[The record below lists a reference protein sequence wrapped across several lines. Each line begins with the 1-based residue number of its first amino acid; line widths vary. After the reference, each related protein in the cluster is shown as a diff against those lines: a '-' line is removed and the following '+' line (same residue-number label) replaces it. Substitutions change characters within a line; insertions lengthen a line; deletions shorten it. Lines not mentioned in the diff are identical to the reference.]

1 MCWSVFVLTSTK
13 LKEKHKMA
21 NTQRRSEYIDRE
33 GNMFI
38 PISVE
43 GGQYNTSFFTTT
55 KLVALIILLML
66 LFYVIYSLSIIPNP
80 SFRAYLFWIG
90 GYTVIFIQVMRFV
103 VFEEK
108 FYYKMYKQLKQY
120 EISTPATFWKIAT
133 IKDTDEGAISTF
145 VDAKIAVIIR
155 MERDTITGKT
165 KEFRETHYD
174 AISDFYREVAVR
186 KYSLLQMNLMEPA
199 GKDPRLA
206 ELSKI
211 VYKSDNGN
219 IQKLME
225 LMVGHIKNI
234 THSTLYESDYFMIY
248 TTDTTKIDNIIG
260 DATDAILK
268 LLDGAYVTYHILNS
282 KDINE
287 MVKDNFGVNYFNSTE
302 ASLLMYNN
310 NPNYNSKPF
319 NIYGV
324 LWEDGLEQEFDEKE
338 KTKLRNITSGVI
350 KETLSSSQM
359 ALKKTFYR
367 DRRKENIGVDLEKIT
382 GGTFD
387 FDFEDENELER
398 SLKNQVNIEED
409 EEYIDF

>member
-1 MCWSVFVLTSTK
+1 VLVSFKLTSIK
-13 LKEKHKMA
+13 IKEIQKMA
-21 NTQRRSEYIDRE
+21 NTQRRSEYIDKE

-43 GGQYNTSFFTTT
+43 GGQYNTAFFTTK
-55 KLVALIILLML
+55 KLVALIGLLML

-90 GYTVIFIQVMRFV
+90 GYSIIFIQVMRFV
-103 VFEEK
+103 IFEEK

-145 VDAKIAVIIR
+145 VDAKIAVIVKV
-155 MERDTITGKT
+155 ERDTITGKT
-165 KEFRETHYD
+165 REFRETHYD
-174 AISDFYREVAVR
+174 AISDFYKEVAIR
-186 KYSLLQMNLMEPA
+186 KYSLLQMDLMEPA

-211 VYKSDNGN
+211 VHKSDNKN
-219 IQKLME
+219 IQKMME

-234 THSTLYESDYFMIY
+234 THSTLYESDYFMLY
-248 TTDTTKIDNIIG
+248 TTDTSRIDSIIG
-260 DATDAILK
+260 DTVESIFK
-268 LLDGAYVTYHILNS
+268 LLDGAYVSYHILNS

-287 MVKDNFGVNYFNSTE
+287 LVKDNFGVNYFNSTE

-319 NIYGV
+319 NVYGL
-324 LWEDGLEQEFDEKE
+324 LWTDGLEQKLDEKE
-338 KTKLRNITSGVI
+338 KTKLRTITSGVI
-350 KETLSSSQM
+350 NETLSSSQM

-367 DRRKENIGVDLEKIT
+367 DRRKDNIGVDLEKIT

-387 FDFEDENELER
+387 FDFDNETSSEDD
-398 SLKNQVNIEED
+398 ED
-409 EEYIDF
+409 YIDF

>member
-1 MCWSVFVLTSTK
+1 
-13 LKEKHKMA
+13 MA
-21 NTQRRSEYIDRE
+21 NTQRRSEYIDKE

-43 GGQYNTSFFTTT
+43 GGQYNTAFFTTK
-55 KLVALIILLML
+55 KLVALIGLLML

-90 GYTVIFIQVMRFV
+90 GYSIIFIQVMRFV
-103 VFEEK
+103 IFEEK

-145 VDAKIAVIIR
+145 VDAKIAVIVKV
-155 MERDTITGKT
+155 ERDTITGKT
-165 KEFRETHYD
+165 REFRETHYD
-174 AISDFYREVAVR
+174 AISDFYKEVAIR
-186 KYSLLQMNLMEPA
+186 KYSLLQMDLMEPA

-211 VYKSDNGN
+211 VHKSDNKN
-219 IQKLME
+219 IQKMME

-234 THSTLYESDYFMIY
+234 THSTLYESDYFMLY
-248 TTDTTKIDNIIG
+248 TTDTSRIDSIIG
-260 DATDAILK
+260 DTVESIFK
-268 LLDGAYVTYHILNS
+268 LLDGAYVSYHILNS

-287 MVKDNFGVNYFNSTE
+287 LVKDNFGVNYFNSTE

-319 NIYGV
+319 NVYGL
-324 LWEDGLEQEFDEKE
+324 LWTDGLEQKLDEKE
-338 KTKLRNITSGVI
+338 KTKLRTITSGVI
-350 KETLSSSQM
+350 NETLSSSQM

-367 DRRKENIGVDLEKIT
+367 DRRKDNIGVDLEKIT

-387 FDFEDENELER
+387 FDFDNETSSEDD
-398 SLKNQVNIEED
+398 ED
-409 EEYIDF
+409 YIDF

>member
-1 MCWSVFVLTSTK
+1 
-13 LKEKHKMA
+13 MA
-21 NTQRRSEYIDRE
+21 NTQRRSEYIDKE

-43 GGQYNTSFFTTT
+43 GGQYNTAFFTTK
-55 KLVALIILLML
+55 KLVALIGLLML

-90 GYTVIFIQVMRFV
+90 GYSIIFIQVMRFV
-103 VFEEK
+103 IFEEK

-145 VDAKIAVIIR
+145 VDAKIAVIVKV
-155 MERDTITGKT
+155 ERDTITGKT
-165 KEFRETHYD
+165 REFRETHYD
-174 AISDFYREVAVR
+174 AISDFYKEVAIR
-186 KYSLLQMNLMEPA
+186 KYSLLQMDLMEPA

-211 VYKSDNGN
+211 VHKSDNKN
-219 IQKLME
+219 IQKMME

-234 THSTLYESDYFMIY
+234 THSTLYESDYFMLY
-248 TTDTTKIDNIIG
+248 TTDTSRIDSIIG
-260 DATDAILK
+260 DTVESIFK
-268 LLDGAYVTYHILNS
+268 LLDGAYVSYHILNS

-287 MVKDNFGVNYFNSTE
+287 LVKDNFGVNYFNSTE

-310 NPNYNSKPF
+310 NTNYNSKPF
-319 NIYGV
+319 NVYGL
-324 LWEDGLEQEFDEKE
+324 LWTDGLEQKLDEKE
-338 KTKLRNITSGVI
+338 KTKLRTITSGVI
-350 KETLSSSQM
+350 NETLSSSQM

-367 DRRKENIGVDLEKIT
+367 DRRKDNIGVDLEKIT

-387 FDFEDENELER
+387 FDFDNETSSEDD
-398 SLKNQVNIEED
+398 ED
-409 EEYIDF
+409 YIDF

>member
-1 MCWSVFVLTSTK
+1 
-13 LKEKHKMA
+13 MA
-21 NTQRRSEYIDRE
+21 NTQRRSEYIDKE

-43 GGQYNTSFFTTT
+43 GGQYNTAFFTTK
-55 KLVALIILLML
+55 KLVALIGLLML

-90 GYTVIFIQVMRFV
+90 GYSIIFIQVMRFV
-103 VFEEK
+103 IFEEK

-145 VDAKIAVIIR
+145 VDAKIAVIVKV
-155 MERDTITGKT
+155 ERDTITGKT
-165 KEFRETHYD
+165 REFRETHYD
-174 AISDFYREVAVR
+174 AISDFYKEVAIR
-186 KYSLLQMNLMEPA
+186 KYSLLQMDLMEPA
-199 GKDPRLA
+199 GKDPRLV

-211 VYKSDNGN
+211 VHKSDNKN
-219 IQKLME
+219 IQKMME

-234 THSTLYESDYFMIY
+234 THSTLYESDYFMLY
-248 TTDTTKIDNIIG
+248 TTDTSRIDSIIG
-260 DATDAILK
+260 DTVESIFK
-268 LLDGAYVTYHILNS
+268 LLDGAYVSYHILNS

-287 MVKDNFGVNYFNSTE
+287 LVKDNFGVNYFNSTE

-319 NIYGV
+319 NVYGL
-324 LWEDGLEQEFDEKE
+324 LWTDGLEQKLDEKE
-338 KTKLRNITSGVI
+338 KTKLRTITSGVI
-350 KETLSSSQM
+350 NETLSSSQM

-367 DRRKENIGVDLEKIT
+367 DRRKDNIGVDLEKIT

-387 FDFEDENELER
+387 FDFDNETSSEDD
-398 SLKNQVNIEED
+398 ED
-409 EEYIDF
+409 YIDF

>member
-1 MCWSVFVLTSTK
+1 
-13 LKEKHKMA
+13 MA
-21 NTQRRSEYIDRE
+21 NTQRRREYIDKE

-43 GGQYNTSFFTTT
+43 GGQYNTAFFTTK
-55 KLVALIILLML
+55 KLVALIGLLML

-90 GYTVIFIQVMRFV
+90 GYSIIFIQVMRFV
-103 VFEEK
+103 IFEEK

-145 VDAKIAVIIR
+145 VDAKIAVIVKV
-155 MERDTITGKT
+155 ERDTITGKT
-165 KEFRETHYD
+165 REFRETHYD
-174 AISDFYREVAVR
+174 AISDFYKEVAIR
-186 KYSLLQMNLMEPA
+186 KYSLLQMDLMEPA

-211 VYKSDNGN
+211 VHKSDNKN
-219 IQKLME
+219 IQKMME

-234 THSTLYESDYFMIY
+234 THSTLYESDYFMLY
-248 TTDTTKIDNIIG
+248 TTDTSRIDSIIG
-260 DATDAILK
+260 DTVESIFK
-268 LLDGAYVTYHILNS
+268 LLDGAYVSYHILNS

-287 MVKDNFGVNYFNSTE
+287 LVKDNFGVNYFNSTE

-319 NIYGV
+319 NVYGL
-324 LWEDGLEQEFDEKE
+324 LWTDGLEQKLDEKE
-338 KTKLRNITSGVI
+338 KTKLRTITSGVI
-350 KETLSSSQM
+350 NETLSSSQM

-367 DRRKENIGVDLEKIT
+367 DRRKDNIGVDLEKIT

-387 FDFEDENELER
+387 FDFDNETSSEDD
-398 SLKNQVNIEED
+398 ED
-409 EEYIDF
+409 YIDF

>member
-1 MCWSVFVLTSTK
+1 
-13 LKEKHKMA
+13 MA
-21 NTQRRSEYIDRE
+21 NTQRRSEYIDKE

-43 GGQYNTSFFTTT
+43 GGQYNTAFFTTK
-55 KLVALIILLML
+55 KLVALIGLLML

-90 GYTVIFIQVMRFV
+90 GYSIIFIQVMRFV
-103 VFEEK
+103 IFEEK

-145 VDAKIAVIIR
+145 VDAKIAVIVKV
-155 MERDTITGKT
+155 ERDTITGKT
-165 KEFRETHYD
+165 REFRETHYD
-174 AISDFYREVAVR
+174 AISDFYKEVAIR
-186 KYSLLQMNLMEPA
+186 KYSLLQMDLMEPA

-211 VYKSDNGN
+211 VHKSDNKN
-219 IQKLME
+219 IQKMME

-234 THSTLYESDYFMIY
+234 THSTLYESDYFMLY
-248 TTDTTKIDNIIG
+248 TTDTSRIDSIIG
-260 DATDAILK
+260 DTVESIFK
-268 LLDGAYVTYHILNS
+268 LLDGAYVSYHILNS

-287 MVKDNFGVNYFNSTE
+287 LVKDNFGVNYFNSTE

-319 NIYGV
+319 NVYGL
-324 LWEDGLEQEFDEKE
+324 LWTGGLEQKLDEKE
-338 KTKLRNITSGVI
+338 KTKLRTITSGVI
-350 KETLSSSQM
+350 NETLSSSQM

-367 DRRKENIGVDLEKIT
+367 DRRKDNIGVDLEKIT

-387 FDFEDENELER
+387 FDFDNETSSEDD
-398 SLKNQVNIEED
+398 ED
-409 EEYIDF
+409 YIDF

>member
-1 MCWSVFVLTSTK
+1 
-13 LKEKHKMA
+13 MA
-21 NTQRRSEYIDRE
+21 NTQRRREDIDKE

-43 GGQYNTSFFTTT
+43 GGQYNTAFFTTK
-55 KLVALIILLML
+55 KLVALIGLLML

-90 GYTVIFIQVMRFV
+90 GYSIIFIQVMRFV
-103 VFEEK
+103 IFEEK

-145 VDAKIAVIIR
+145 VDAKIAVIVKV
-155 MERDTITGKT
+155 ERDTITGKT
-165 KEFRETHYD
+165 REFRETHYD
-174 AISDFYREVAVR
+174 AISDFYKEVAIR
-186 KYSLLQMNLMEPA
+186 KYSLLQMDLMEPA

-211 VYKSDNGN
+211 VHKSDNKN
-219 IQKLME
+219 IQKMME

-234 THSTLYESDYFMIY
+234 THSTLYESDYFMLY
-248 TTDTTKIDNIIG
+248 TTDTSRIDSIIG
-260 DATDAILK
+260 DTVESIFK
-268 LLDGAYVTYHILNS
+268 LLDGAYVSYHILNS

-287 MVKDNFGVNYFNSTE
+287 LVKDNFGVNYFNSTE

-319 NIYGV
+319 NVYGL
-324 LWEDGLEQEFDEKE
+324 LWTDGLEQKLDEKE
-338 KTKLRNITSGVI
+338 KTKLRTITSGVI
-350 KETLSSSQM
+350 NETLSSSQM

-367 DRRKENIGVDLEKIT
+367 DRRKDNIGVDLEKIT

-387 FDFEDENELER
+387 FDFDNETSSEDD
-398 SLKNQVNIEED
+398 ED
-409 EEYIDF
+409 YIDF

>member
-1 MCWSVFVLTSTK
+1 
-13 LKEKHKMA
+13 MA
-21 NTQRRSEYIDRE
+21 NTQRRSEYIDKE

-43 GGQYNTSFFTTT
+43 GGQYNTAFFTTK
-55 KLVALIILLML
+55 KLVALIGFLML

-90 GYTVIFIQVMRFV
+90 GYSIIFIQVMRFV
-103 VFEEK
+103 IFEEK

-145 VDAKIAVIIR
+145 VDAKIAVIVKV
-155 MERDTITGKT
+155 ERDTITGKT
-165 KEFRETHYD
+165 REFRETHYD
-174 AISDFYREVAVR
+174 AISDFYKEVAIR
-186 KYSLLQMNLMEPA
+186 KYSLLQMDLMEPA

-211 VYKSDNGN
+211 VHKSDNKN
-219 IQKLME
+219 IQKMME

-234 THSTLYESDYFMIY
+234 THSTLYESDYFMLY
-248 TTDTTKIDNIIG
+248 TTDTSRIDSIIG
-260 DATDAILK
+260 DTVESIFK
-268 LLDGAYVTYHILNS
+268 LLDGAYVSYHILNS

-287 MVKDNFGVNYFNSTE
+287 LVKDNFGVNYFNSTE

-319 NIYGV
+319 NVYGL
-324 LWEDGLEQEFDEKE
+324 LWTDGLEQKLDEKE
-338 KTKLRNITSGVI
+338 KTKLRTITSGVI
-350 KETLSSSQM
+350 NETLSSSQM

-367 DRRKENIGVDLEKIT
+367 DRRKDNIGVDLEKIT

-387 FDFEDENELER
+387 FDFDNETSSEDD
-398 SLKNQVNIEED
+398 ED
-409 EEYIDF
+409 YIDF

>member
-1 MCWSVFVLTSTK
+1 
-13 LKEKHKMA
+13 MA
-21 NTQRRSEYIDRE
+21 NTQRRSEYIDKE

-43 GGQYNTSFFTTT
+43 GGQYNTAFFTTK
-55 KLVALIILLML
+55 KLVALIGLLML

-90 GYTVIFIQVMRFV
+90 GYSIIFIQVMRFV
-103 VFEEK
+103 IFEEK

-145 VDAKIAVIIR
+145 VDAKIAVIVKV
-155 MERDTITGKT
+155 ERDTITGKT
-165 KEFRETHYD
+165 REFRETHYD
-174 AISDFYREVAVR
+174 AISDFYKEVAIR
-186 KYSLLQMNLMEPA
+186 KYSLLQMDLMEPA

-211 VYKSDNGN
+211 VHKSDNKN
-219 IQKLME
+219 IQKMME

-234 THSTLYESDYFMIY
+234 THSTLYESDYFMLY
-248 TTDTTKIDNIIG
+248 TTDTSRIDSIIG
-260 DATDAILK
+260 DTVESIFK
-268 LLDGAYVTYHILNS
+268 LLDGAYVSYHILNS

-287 MVKDNFGVNYFNSTE
+287 LVKDNFGVNYFNSTE

-319 NIYGV
+319 NVYGL
-324 LWEDGLEQEFDEKE
+324 LWADGLEQKLDEKE
-338 KTKLRNITSGVI
+338 KTKLRTITSGVI
-350 KETLSSSQM
+350 NETLSSSQM

-367 DRRKENIGVDLEKIT
+367 DRRKDNIGVDLEKIT

-387 FDFEDENELER
+387 FDFDNETSSEDD
-398 SLKNQVNIEED
+398 ED
-409 EEYIDF
+409 YIDF